1 MRLKTSMWLKTWA
14 VAVAAVVA
22 MQLTGT
28 ARASGEER
36 RETFKSGGTTI
47 SVDWFGAAGGADKA
61 PAIVMLHGAD
71 GLTRAERYREGAR
84 RIAAGGYHVA
94 FVHYLDRTGEKR
106 ASFGTIMR
114 NFDPWLATVRDSVT
128 WIARHPGV
136 DPHRVGI
143 VGISLGATLGLAA
156 AGQDPRVKA
165 LVEYFGPMPQGIV
178 TAGASLPPTLIL
190 HGAADPVVPVA
201 NAHALENLLRSQG
214 TAHEVKIYP
223 GQGHGFY
230 GAAQDDADRRV
241 AAFLDR
247 HLGDADGRP
256 RQASAPAGQ
265 AYN

>member
-1 MRLKTSMWLKTWA
+1 MRLKMWVA
-14 VAVAAVVA
+14 AVAAVVA

-28 ARASGEER
+28 ARASGSER
-36 RETFKSGGTTI
+36 QETFKSGGASI
-47 SVDWFGAAGGADKA
+47 GVEWFGAAGAAEKA

-71 GLTRAERYREGAR
+71 GLTRADRYREGAR

-94 FVHYLDRTGEKR
+94 LVHYLDRTGEKR

-114 NFDPWLATVRDSVT
+114 NFDPWLATVRDSIT
-128 WIARHPGV
+128 WMARRPGV
-136 DPHRVGI
+136 DPHRIGI
-143 VGISLGATLGLAA
+143 VGISLGGTLGLAA

-178 TAGASLPPTLIL
+178 TAGAALPPTLIL
-190 HGAADPVVPVA
+190 HGTADPVVPVA
-201 NAHALENLLRSQG
+201 NAHAIENLLRSQG
-214 TAHEVKIYP
+214 TAHEIKIYP
-223 GQGHGFY
+223 GQGHGFH

-247 HLGDADGRP
+247 HLGAAEAP
-256 RQASAPAGQ
+256 RQASASPGQ

>member
-1 MRLKTSMWLKTWA
+1 MRLKTWVA
-14 VAVAAVVA
+14 AVAAVVA
-22 MQLTGT
+22 MQVTGT
-28 ARASGEER
+28 ALASGLER
-36 RETFKSGGTTI
+36 QESFNSGNKTI
-47 SVDWFGAAGGADKA
+47 WVEWFGAAGAAEKA

-94 FVHYLDRTGEKR
+94 LVRYLDRTGEKR

-128 WIARHPGV
+128 WIARRPGV
-136 DPHRVGI
+136 DPHRIGI
-143 VGISLGATLGLAA
+143 VGISLGGTLGLAA

-178 TAGASLPPTLIL
+178 TAGAALPPTLIL

-201 NAHALENLLRSQG
+201 NAHAIENLLRSQG

-223 GQGHGFY
+223 GQGHGFH

-241 AAFLDR
+241 AAFLQR
-247 HLGDADGRP
+247 HLGGPER
-256 RQASAPAGQ
+256 RHEASAAPGRAF
-265 AYN
+265 N